1 MELIKEAFDKV
12 KEDINQ
18 LKSEINNFKSEI
30 QEIQIS
36 ILSLNKHLASIKNS
50 LNNIKSTKQQDNHLS
65 NQSDRQTDNQTDRQ
79 SDTKQIIKQPSIQDT
94 NNKLDKLINQLQ
106 ISTDSQTQP
115 IQNKTIRQITPT
127 HIDTST
133 HSSTDNSSFKGLKEP
148 NIDISTGNQGV
159 STDRQTIR
167 QTDTST
173 GNQGV
178 ATLKGSHNNIQEINP
193 KLLLNQLDDI
203 KKDLRL
209 KVKKLTNQEMLVLSS
224 IYQFDDQGQI
234 IDYSFLSNQ
243 LNLSE
248 SSIRDYVQRIINKG
262 IFLEKEKINNKK
274 VIIKISD
281 EFKRLA
287 SLNTLLALRDS

>member
-18 LKSEINNFKSEI
+18 LKSEITNFKSEI
-30 QEIQIS
+30 KEIQIS
-36 ILSLNKHLASIKNS
+36 ILSLNKHLSSIKNS
-50 LNNIKSTKQQDNHLS
+50 LDDIKLIKQQDNHLS
-65 NQSDRQTDNQTDRQ
+65 NQTIRQTDNQTDRQ
-79 SDTKQIIKQPSIQDT
+79 SETKQNIQQPQISNTD
-94 NNKLDKLINQLQ
+94 NKLDKLINQLQ
-106 ISTDSQTQP
+106 TSTDSQTQP
-115 IQNKTIRQITPT
+115 IQNKTVRQITPT

-133 HSSTDNSSFKGLKEP
+133 DTSTDNYQFKALKQP

-178 ATLKGSHNNIQEINP
+178 ANLKSSYNNTQGINP
-193 KLLLNQLDDI
+193 KILLNQLDDI

-209 KVKKLTNQEMLVLSS
+209 KIKKLTNQEMLILSS

-234 IDYSFLSNQ
+234 IDYSFLANQ

-262 IFLEKEKINNKK
+262 VFLEKEKINNKK
-274 VIIKISD
+274 IIIKIPE